1 MTKVL
6 LIWFFA
12 LFFKSF
18 LSNFFFF
25 YLVSSCTV
33 FNTFYLKALQYLNKY
48 FSKYKW
54 RILLGLLITVLSK
67 LLALKIPQ
75 IIRNSL
81 NKVDDYKNGAEITI
95 KEVQHDLLI
104 NVLII
109 IGVAL
114 LSGFFTFL
122 MRQTIIVT
130 SRLIEFD
137 LKNEIYEQ
145 YQRLSLNFYKQNR
158 TGDLMNRISEDVT
171 KVRMYVGPAVMY
183 TMNMIVLF
191 VVGFSQMVQVDL
203 KLTLYT
209 LIPFPL
215 LSVSIFIL
223 SRVIHKRSTIVQQY
237 LSKLTTFNQET
248 FSGIGVLKSYGIE
261 ASIINDFDTIANE
274 SKEKNIDLQ
283 RANALFFPTMIFLIG
298 LSNLIV
304 IYVGGMQYIN
314 GEIQIG
320 VVLEFLLYVNILTWP
335 VAVVGWV
342 TSIVQQ
348 AEASQVRINEF
359 LNEEPEIANNN
370 TNHSEIHGKVEFN
383 DVTFTYDDTNITA
396 LKNISFS
403 VNEGETL
410 AILGKTGSGK
420 SSIIELIA
428 RLYDTT
434 HGQVL
439 LDDMAIEEVN
449 LYDLRNQ
456 IGFVPQDP
464 FLFSD
469 TIENNI
475 KFGNQNATKDDII
488 EAAKN
493 ADVHKNIIEFSQQY
507 DTILGERGV
516 TLSGGQK
523 QRVSIARAIIKDPKI
538 LIFDDCLSA
547 VDTETEEKILSN
559 LQRVSKSKTTFII
572 SHRVSSAKNADK
584 IIVLDEGK
592 ITQQGTHNQLIT
604 EEGYY
609 KDLYEQQLLEKE
621 M

>member
-1 MTKVL
+1 M
-6 LIWFFA
+6 
-12 LFFKSF
+12 
-18 LSNFFFF
+18 
-25 YLVSSCTV
+25 
-33 FNTFYLKALQYLNKY
+33 KALQYLNKY

-81 NKVDDYKNGAEITI
+81 NTVDEYKNGANITI
-95 KEVQHDLLI
+95 DEVKHDLLI

-137 LKNEIYEQ
+137 LKNEIYAQ

-158 TGDLMNRISEDVT
+158 TGDLMNRISEDVS
-171 KVRMYVGPAVMY
+171 KVRMYVGPAIMY
-183 TMNMIVLF
+183 SMNMIVLF
-191 VVGFSQMVQVDL
+191 VVGFTQMVQVDL

-215 LSVSIFIL
+215 LSISIFIL

-261 ASIINDFDTIANE
+261 TSIIRDFDEIANE

-283 RANALFFPTMIFLIG
+283 KANALFFPTMILLIG
-298 LSNLIV
+298 ISNLIV

-314 GEIQIG
+314 NEIKIG

-342 TSIVQQ
+342 TSMIQQ
-348 AEASQVRINEF
+348 AEASQARINEF
-359 LNEEPEIANNN
+359 LNEKPEISN
-370 TNHSEIHGKVEFN
+370 TNPNASEINGKVEFKN
-383 DVTFTYDDTNITA
+383 VSFTYDDTNITA
-396 LKNISFS
+396 LKNINLTVES
-403 VNEGETL
+403 GETL

-420 SSIIELIA
+420 STIIELVA

-434 HGQVL
+434 EGEIF
-439 LDDMAIEEVN
+439 LDDISIEKVN
-449 LYDLRNQ
+449 LNDLRNQ

-469 TIENNI
+469 SIGNNI
-475 KFGNQNATKDDII
+475 KFGKQDATEKEII
-488 EAAKN
+488 TAAKN
-493 ADVHKNIIEFSQQY
+493 ADVHKNIVEFSKGY
-507 DTILGERGV
+507 ETVLGERGV

-523 QRVSIARAIIKDPKI
+523 QRVSIARAIIKNPKI

-559 LQRVSKSKTTFII
+559 LERVSKSKTTFII

-584 IIVLDEGK
+584 IIVLDDGK
-592 ITQQGTHNQLIT
+592 IIQQGTHNQLVNK
-604 EEGYY
+604 EGYY

-621 M
+621 N